1 MNKIKK
7 LRINCIISI
16 IAYMIYTILAGI
28 TMYHIGRFSSTYLG
42 MSVVLGVLFISS
54 INDLEK
60 YREFLHDEE
69 SHKYKRDTKLE
80 KIYLTSYTIGSFL
93 VMCVYLGVYLILLY
107 KHIKFYNIASI
118 IVAIAVTLINTMLFA
133 NIIKLAHSSFK
144 IISMEEKS
152 WEE

>member
-7 LRINCIISI
+7 LKINCIISI
-16 IAYMIYTILAGI
+16 IVYIIYTILAGI

-54 INDLEK
+54 INDLEEYK
-60 YREFLHDEE
+60 DFLHDKK
-69 SHKYKRDTKLE
+69 SHNYKRDTKLE
-80 KIYLTSYTIGSFL
+80 KVYLTSYIIGSFL
-93 VMCVYLGVYLILLY
+93 VMCVYLGVYLVVLY
-107 KHIKFYNIASI
+107 KHIKFYNILSI
-118 IVAIAVTLINTMLFA
+118 IVAIAITLINSMLFA
-133 NIIKLAHSSFK
+133 NIVKLAHLSFK